1 MLPCIISVMITLQ
14 DYQQYLQFT
23 LDEYREFQLKYLKKF
38 VQQIAQKSKHYK
50 EQAIKAEINSYEEFA
65 QLPLLEQEDLRE
77 KDIEEFRACPWE
89 DICTVTRSSGTT
101 GKSKIVLWSHE
112 ALAWEKKWGALG
124 LLLSG
129 ITNRSRYAILM
140 PLEMSRISSI
150 IGVCKSIGATA
161 IPIGRI
167 TSEVDEYNAIELLK
181 RTGATH
187 ILATPTRLHSIGQKI
202 LDSDLN
208 IKTDIQVRHLLTGGI
223 QSTDIQRSNLEEM
236 WQADIFE
243 QIGANELSY
252 IGFECREH
260 SGLHILP
267 GSHYVEV
274 IDQETKKPILD
285 GRTGEVLITAFSN
298 LATPLLR
305 YRIGDLGYINYEKCA
320 CGLFFPRLFIKG
332 RTMGTINLGGTKIFS
347 YQIENILQQFLPRI
361 SLNYKVTVKKRGGVD
376 LIDIRIEVLKKF
388 ANDKNLSKQ
397 ILDAFL
403 NDSASIYK
411 ILNKIKT
418 GRVKLE
424 IKLVAKNSLDRSSG
438 DKIKNQ
444 FEDLRQDF

>member
-1 MLPCIISVMITLQ
+1 MITRKN
-14 DYQQYLQFT
+14 YQKYLQYSH
-23 LDEYREFQLKYLKKF
+23 DDYKKFQFKYLKKF
-38 VQQIAQKSKHYK
+38 VQRVAQNSQHYK
-50 EQAIKAEINSYEEFA
+50 KQSIKSEVNSYEEFA

-89 DICTVTRSSGTT
+89 NICTVTRSSGTT

-129 ITNRSRYAILM
+129 LTSGSRYAILM

-150 IGVCKSIGATA
+150 IAVCESIGAMA

-167 TSEVDEYNAIELLK
+167 SSEVDEYNAIELIR
-181 RTGATH
+181 RTQSTH
-187 ILATPTRLHSIGQKI
+187 ILATPTRLHSIGNKI
-202 LDSDLN
+202 LDSGLD
-208 IKTDIQVRHLLTGGI
+208 IKTDIQVKHLITGGI

-243 QIGANELSY
+243 QAGANELSH
-252 IGFECREH
+252 IGFECKEH
-260 SGLHILP
+260 NGFHILP

-274 IDQETKKPILD
+274 VDQKTGKPILD
-285 GRTGEVLITAFSN
+285 SKTQGEVLITAFSN

-305 YRIGDLGYINYEKCA
+305 YRIGDLGYINYEECT
-320 CGLFFPRLFIKG
+320 CGLSFPRLFIKG
-332 RTMGTINLGGTKIFS
+332 RTMGTISLGGTKIYS
-347 YQIENILQQFLPRI
+347 YQIENILQQFLPQI
-361 SLNYKVTVKKRGGVD
+361 SLNYKVRAEKQGNAD
-376 LIDIRIEVLKKF
+376 LITVLIEASKTSIK
-388 ANDKNLSKQ
+388 DKDLPKQ
-397 ILDAFL
+397 ISDTFF

-411 ILNKIKT
+411 ILNKIKA
-418 GRVKLE
+418 GEVKLE
-424 IKLVAKNSLDRSSG
+424 IKLVAKNSLERSSG

-444 FEDLRQDF
+444 FEDLRQGF